1 MNDFDLKERDA
12 AAVMNMYDGP
22 NLQSSLMS
30 IVKNRLFSGHTSQ
43 SISNEREQHDKSL
56 EIIQT

>member
-12 AAVMNMYDGP
+12 AAVMNMYDGL

-43 SISNEREQHDKSL
+43 SISNERE
-56 EIIQT
+56 